1 MWSSS
6 GSGKKPAQSEMV
18 QVGMFSEELSVSPFW
33 RPPPRDNSTP
43 KRNITSPT
51 GHGSGLVVGASYSH
65 ADMLKFDSL
74 SVGLTLLKA

>member
-18 QVGMFSEELSVSPFW
+18 QVAYTTRSVSPFW